1 MGNGPKIGQK
11 WDALNLKKN
20 LVINFHSIYSILKFV
35 FFGGGERGVNI
46 LFLRYRQKSSQPI
59 RL

>member
-1 MGNGPKIGQK
+1 MGNGPTIGQK

-35 FFGGGERGVNI
+35 FFWGGGGGVNI
-46 LFLRYRQKSSQPI
+46 LFLRYRPKPSQPI

>member
-35 FFGGGERGVNI
+35 FFGGGGGVNI
-46 LFLRYRQKSSQPI
+46 LFLRYRPKPSQPI

>member
-35 FFGGGERGVNI
+35 FFWGGEGGG
-46 LFLRYRQKSSQPI
+46 
-59 RL
+59 